1 LSIKRHI
8 IGLFS
13 GRLTG
18 KQNSIVDFCQS
29 KVIKFTFGMETG
41 EEVYQRL
48 TPVGPVRNKLHRL
61 AEQQQSNDDA
71 ILRK

>member
-1 LSIKRHI
+1 
-8 IGLFS
+8 
-13 GRLTG
+13 
-18 KQNSIVDFCQS
+18 
-29 KVIKFTFGMETG
+29 METG
-41 EEVYQRL
+41 KEVYQRL